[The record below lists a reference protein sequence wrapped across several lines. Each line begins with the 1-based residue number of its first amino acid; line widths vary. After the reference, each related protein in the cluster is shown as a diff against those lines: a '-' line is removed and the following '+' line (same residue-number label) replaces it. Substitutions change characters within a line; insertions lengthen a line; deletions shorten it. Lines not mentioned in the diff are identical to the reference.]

1 MIKEGSNANDPTNI
15 ALSDYSRL
23 ENQRLNRIYLSEIII
38 TYQFCLIS
46 ALVISSLSSGAE
58 DSEEINED
66 YDKGYS
72 ELNNEID
79 GQVIEKSYFPYQ
91 V

>member
-1 MIKEGSNANDPTNI
+1 MK
-15 ALSDYSRL
+15 
-23 ENQRLNRIYLSEIII
+23 LNLIYLPKIYSIN
-38 TYQFCLIS
+38 TNSVSGLFDPS
-46 ALVISSLSSGAE
+46 LVLLSLSSGAE

-79 GQVIEKSYFPYQ
+79 GQVIKKSCIPNK

>member
-1 MIKEGSNANDPTNI
+1 MK
-15 ALSDYSRL
+15 
-23 ENQRLNRIYLSEIII
+23 LNLIYLSKIILIAYRARLI
-38 TYQFCLIS
+38 TT
-46 ALVISSLSSGAE
+46 LVLFSLSSGAE

-79 GQVIEKSYFPYQ
+79 GQVIEKSYIPNKA
-91 V
+91 

>member
-1 MIKEGSNANDPTNI
+1 M
-15 ALSDYSRL
+15 
-23 ENQRLNRIYLSEIII
+23 
-38 TYQFCLIS
+38 YQFCLIS
-46 ALVISSLSSGAE
+46 ALVIFSLSSGAE

-79 GQVIEKSYFPYQ
+79 GQVINNWYIPNKA
-91 V
+91 

>member
-1 MIKEGSNANDPTNI
+1 MII
-15 ALSDYSRL
+15 AYRARL
-23 ENQRLNRIYLSEIII
+23 I
-38 TYQFCLIS
+38 TT
-46 ALVISSLSSGAE
+46 LVLFSLSSGAE

-79 GQVIEKSYFPYQ
+79 GQVIEKSYFPYKA
-91 V
+91 

>member
-1 MIKEGSNANDPTNI
+1 MSK
-15 ALSDYSRL
+15 
-23 ENQRLNRIYLSEIII
+23 
-38 TYQFCLIS
+38 TYQFCLIT
-46 ALVISSLSSGAE
+46 ALVLYSLSSGAE

-79 GQVIEKSYFPYQ
+79 GQVIKKSYIPNK